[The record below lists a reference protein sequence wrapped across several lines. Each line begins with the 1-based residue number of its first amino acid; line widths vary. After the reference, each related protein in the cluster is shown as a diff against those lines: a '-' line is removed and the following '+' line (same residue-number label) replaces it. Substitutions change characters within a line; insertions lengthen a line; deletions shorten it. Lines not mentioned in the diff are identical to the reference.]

1 MKIPKEL
8 VSVLKKEKVFL
19 LATHLSPDGDAI
31 GSALALASALE
42 SMGKEVHVYNKDLV
56 PQFYKFMPGNKRF
69 RTGLKKSLSQK
80 PVLVLLDCN
89 SPERAGIEKYSFR
102 KSVVVDHHET
112 ERDFGD
118 IRWVVPSA
126 AATGLMV
133 FYLIKAIGVGITSDM
148 AINLYTAVAVD
159 TGTFRYSNTS
169 SEVLRASAEL
179 IEAGANPAF
188 ISERLYEQW
197 EEKRFGLLVMTLKN
211 LEIKNNIAVMH
222 VTNNMFEKT
231 GTKPEDTD
239 NFSNL
244 PRMIK
249 SVKIAALFRDIGN
262 GFWKASLRSRG
273 DVNVAK
279 IAEAYGGGG
288 HKNAAGFKIKGSLKS
303 AKEKLVLAIKKSM
316 AWIDNILSFS

>member
-1 MKIPKEL
+1 MKIPREI

-19 LATHLSPDGDAI
+19 LATHLNPDGDAV

-42 SMGKEVHVYNKDLV
+42 AMGKEVYVYNKDVV
-56 PQFYKFMPGNKRF
+56 PEFYKFMPDTKRF
-69 RTGLKKSLSQK
+69 RTGLKNSLSKK
-80 PVLVLLDCN
+80 PVFVLLDCN
-89 SPERAGIEKYSFR
+89 SPERAGLEKYSFR
-102 KSVVVDHHET
+102 RSVVIDHHET

-133 FYLIKAIGVGITSDM
+133 FYLIKALGVSLTGDM
-148 AINLYTAVAVD
+148 AINLYTAIAVD

-169 SEVLRASAEL
+169 SEVLRASADL

-188 ISERLYEQW
+188 ISECLYDQW
-197 EEKRFGLLVMTLKN
+197 EENRFGLLVMTLNN
-211 LEIKNNIAVMH
+211 LEIKGNVAVMH
-222 VTNNMFEKT
+222 ITKNMFEKT

-249 SVKIAALFRDIGN
+249 SVKIAALFRDMGD
-262 GFWKASLRSRG
+262 GFWKASLRSKG
-273 DVNVAK
+273 NVNVAK
-279 IAEAYGGGG
+279 IAELYGGGG

-303 AKEKLVLAIKKSM
+303 AKEKLLLAMKKFDYSGE
-316 AWIDNILSFS
+316 